1 MGCVS
6 PSFDKG
12 HYSSACPPSASKKG
26 HLNNVPWK
34 CLLWSNLTSSK
45 MPLRQHS
52 FISGCTH
59 LISWI
64 RSWRV
69 CWWWVMCG
77 KGLRQLGTGLT
88 RGFTQVMEAGCGQL
102 ESIPDEPWQYLLFF
116 FSFSPMCN
124 ERAYSAEGFFL
135 LLTFGVSFSL
145 VGQVLWLLA
154 VFHCLAFSFVET
166 CCSALWIYQRRL
178 RYSVSPKWK

>member
-1 MGCVS
+1 MGSLKVYQMN
-6 PSFDKG
+6 PG
-12 HYSSACPPSASKKG
+12 
-26 HLNNVPWK
+26 
-34 CLLWSNLTSSK
+34 
-45 MPLRQHS
+45 
-52 FISGCTH
+52 
-59 LISWI
+59 
-64 RSWRV
+64 
-69 CWWWVMCG
+69 
-77 KGLRQLGTGLT
+77 
-88 RGFTQVMEAGCGQL
+88 
-102 ESIPDEPWQYLLFF
+102 SIYFFF

-124 ERAYSAEGFFL
+124 ERAYSAEGFCL